1 MAIHES
7 NMVALL
13 RSTLPGLGEVTSIKE
28 AMIGLFAKGEHARE
42 TFPISFSSSIGSITL
57 ASLGM

>member
-1 MAIHES
+1 
-7 NMVALL
+7 MVALL